1 MRLEPEIVL
10 DDFSQGIALVPFLGI
25 VDLLAQLKSIK
36 CVVENN
42 KLLHAFH
49 WSLNRLSD
57 WLLRTALGC
66 QVIFHCTGSEQCCTQ
81 ENQDQC
87 NDSLLHVFSSSNFYF
102 GRKSILALKNLFHPI
117 QYYLHKITE
126 FCKHNQ
132 IISTLLP
139 S

>member
-1 MRLEPEIVL
+1 MNKLSYALGIGIGTQLSQLGTKEIVL

-57 WLLRTALGC
+57 YLLRTALGC
-66 QVIFHCTGSEQCCTQ
+66 QVIFHCTGSE
-81 ENQDQC
+81 
-87 NDSLLHVFSSSNFYF
+87 
-102 GRKSILALKNLFHPI
+102 
-117 QYYLHKITE
+117 
-126 FCKHNQ
+126 
-132 IISTLLP
+132 
-139 S
+139 